1 MKQMPYKS
9 GYSIAI
15 YTLYLCLL
23 AIGFML
29 IGNTSPYAKGHEKF
43 KVALLLPAS
52 ITDGGWNALA
62 YDGLK
67 SGSALSRLC
76 IGRVSPHLWARL

>member
-1 MKQMPYKS
+1 MHS
-9 GYSIAI
+9 VS
-15 YTLYLCLL
+15 LSV
-23 AIGFML
+23 IGFMFVV
-29 IGNTSPYAKGHEKF
+29 NTDIYAKGHEEF

-67 SGSALSRLC
+67 AVEKELGAKD
-76 IGRVSPHLWARL
+76 

>member
-52 ITDGGWNALA
+52 ITDGGWNALLMM
-62 YDGLK
+62 DSK
-67 SGSALSRLC
+67 
-76 IGRVSPHLWARL
+76 